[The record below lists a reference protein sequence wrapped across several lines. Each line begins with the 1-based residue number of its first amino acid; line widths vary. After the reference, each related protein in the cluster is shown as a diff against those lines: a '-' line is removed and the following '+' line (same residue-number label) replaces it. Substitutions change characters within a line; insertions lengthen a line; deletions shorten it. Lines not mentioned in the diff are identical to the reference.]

1 MSKRQMY
8 RVVDADKDLQ
18 FDKSS
23 NKKDPEE
30 RQYLICI
37 ASIPGSGYEDEWVIV
52 TGRRAAYEKIVESIE
67 YIDLENSFILVETCT
82 LKDRKSIYTFMKYME
97 NFYNEGFD
105 IEDYVRGDWSEQEYR
120 HHNDI
125 DQDYVNAINSSNGVT
140 MEDIM
145 NGINITPLE
154 GGGN

>member
-23 NKKDPEE
+23 SKKDPEE

-37 ASIPGSGYEDEWVIV
+37 ASIPGSEYEDEWVIV

-154 GGGN
+154 GGGE

>member
-1 MSKRQMY
+1 MKKQMY
-8 RVVDADKDLQ
+8 RVVNADKDLQ

-23 NKKDPEE
+23 SKKDPEE
-30 RQYLICI
+30 KQYLICI
-37 ASIPGSGYEDEWVIV
+37 ASIPGSEYEDEWTIV

-154 GGGN
+154 GGGE

>member
-1 MSKRQMY
+1 MKNQMY
-8 RVVDADKDLQ
+8 RIVDADKDLK

-23 NKKDPEE
+23 SKKDPEE

-37 ASIPGSGYEDEWVIV
+37 ASIPGSGCEDEWTIV
-52 TGRRAAYEKIVESIE
+52 TGRRAAYDKIVESIE

-97 NFYNEGFD
+97 NFYNGFD
-105 IEDYVRGDWSEQEYR
+105 IEDYVKGDWSEQDYR

-125 DQDYVNAINSSNGVT
+125 DQDYVNAINSSNGVS

-154 GGGN
+154 RRED